1 MIFGDVPVVQAE
13 GAVLAH
19 SLRLPG
25 VSLKKG
31 RVLSPEDLAALAAA
45 GRATVTVARLEPGDV
60 GEDEAALRVAR
71 AALGPNLALST
82 PFTGRCNLLAETA
95 GLLVLDRDRL
105 DRINLVDEA
114 VTIATLPPYALV
126 APRDLAATVKIIPF
140 AVAEPLVARCE
151 AAAREAGDV
160 GPLLRIAPFRPRPVG
175 LLQTRLPGVKESV
188 LDKTVDT
195 MNARL
200 AALGCGPLA
209 DERRCEHTE
218 AAVAAAIDAMR
229 RERGIAL
236 LLILGASAITDR
248 RDVVPAA
255 VERAGGR
262 VDHFGMPV
270 DPGNLLLLAHLGEMD
285 VLGLPGSSRSPRSS
299 GVDWVLQR
307 RLADIPVTG
316 ADIMRMGVGGL
327 LKEIPTRPQPRAP
340 KEADSAR
347 AARPPRVAAILLA
360 AGRSSRMGAAN
371 KLLSKV
377 GGTTMVGRA
386 VRAALES
393 RADPVVVVTGHDGER
408 VRAAA
413 LAAAKSDRS
422 VTILHNPD
430 YAAGISSSIQRG
442 LSALGPDIDGA
453 LICLA
458 DMPRISATVLD
469 RLIDAFDPAAG
480 RAICVPVWNGK
491 RGNPVL
497 WARRFF
503 PEMQALAGDVG
514 ARHLIGEH
522 VDLVAEIVMPDDAI
536 LVDVDTPEALAALN
550 RPDQQPA

>member
-1 MIFGDVPVVQAE
+1 
-13 GAVLAH
+13 
-19 SLRLPG
+19 
-25 VSLKKG
+25 
-31 RVLSPEDLAALAAA
+31 
-45 GRATVTVARLEPGDV
+45 
-60 GEDEAALRVAR
+60 
-71 AALGPNLALST
+71 
-82 PFTGRCNLLAETA
+82 
-95 GLLVLDRDRL
+95 
-105 DRINLVDEA
+105 
-114 VTIATLPPYALV
+114 
-126 APRDLAATVKIIPF
+126 
-140 AVAEPLVARCE
+140 
-151 AAAREAGDV
+151 
-160 GPLLRIAPFRPRPVG
+160 
-175 LLQTRLPGVKESV
+175 
-188 LDKTVDT
+188 
-195 MNARL
+195 
-200 AALGCGPLA
+200 
-209 DERRCEHTE
+209 
-218 AAVAAAIDAMR
+218 
-229 RERGIAL
+229 
-236 LLILGASAITDR
+236 
-248 RDVVPAA
+248 
-255 VERAGGR
+255 
-262 VDHFGMPV
+262 
-270 DPGNLLLLAHLGEMD
+270 
-285 VLGLPGSSRSPRSS
+285 
-299 GVDWVLQR
+299 
-307 RLADIPVTG
+307 
-316 ADIMRMGVGGL
+316 
-327 LKEIPTRPQPRAP
+327 
-340 KEADSAR
+340 
-347 AARPPRVAAILLA
+347 
-360 AGRSSRMGAAN
+360 
-371 KLLSKV
+371 
-377 GGTTMVGRA
+377 MVGRA